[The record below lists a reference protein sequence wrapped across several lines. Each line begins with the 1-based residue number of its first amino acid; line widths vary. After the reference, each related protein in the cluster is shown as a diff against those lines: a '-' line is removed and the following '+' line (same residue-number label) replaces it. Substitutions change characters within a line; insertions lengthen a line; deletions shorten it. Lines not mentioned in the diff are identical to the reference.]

1 MITSETKL
9 YALIGYPVGHSLSP
23 VMQNA
28 ALEKAGVDAV
38 YLALKISPPMLRSAV
53 TGFRAVGLAG
63 FNVTIPHKVAVMRF
77 LDGLDSSAANLGA
90 VNTVTN
96 REGRLIGHNTDGA
109 GALAALQGAGVDPK
123 GLNAVILG
131 AGGAARA
138 IAFSLAPKVE
148 SLIILNRTGT
158 KASRLGKDVEK
169 VAEAKVKGMRLT
181 PENLQESLASADL
194 MVNATSVGMSP
205 RTEES
210 LVERCFL
217 HSDLAV
223 FDIVYNPLRTQL
235 IRDAETMGARTVGG
249 LSMLVHQGALAFE
262 LWTRK
267 KAPIQVMREALER
280 QIGSG

>member
-9 YALIGYPVGHSLSP
+9 YALIGYPIGHSLSP

-28 ALEKAGVDAV
+28 ALKTAGVDAV
-38 YLALKISPPMLRSAV
+38 YLALKVSPPMLRSAV

-63 FNVTIPHKVAVMRF
+63 FNVTIPHKVAVMRC
-77 LDGLDSSAANLGA
+77 LDGLDPSAANLGA

-96 REGRLIGHNTDGA
+96 HEGRLIGHNTDGA

-138 IAFSLAPKVE
+138 IAFSLALKVE
-148 SLIILNRTGT
+148 SLVILNRTGT
-158 KASRLGKDVEK
+158 RASRLGKDVEK

-194 MVNATSVGMSP
+194 LVNAASVGMSP

-210 LVERCFL
+210 LVERYLL
-217 HSDLAV
+217 HSDLTV
-223 FDIVYNPLRTQL
+223 FDIVYSPLRTQL
-235 IRDAETMGARTVGG
+235 MRDAEAMGARTVGG

-267 KAPIQVMREALER
+267 KAPIQVMREALEK